1 MAHSRLFSQRL
12 TANPRRVVV
21 RPFQMAQEPRSLNP
35 VQAERARRIVDAVRR
50 MDNRTCQA
58 ELALV
63 LADFQERHREIRS
76 VFLMRYEEIARE
88 LAITRRMRDFEKL
101 LIGAYFSHEY
111 SYEAAAIMNPSVV
124 PHPDQSGLHEGDLR
138 FLLSLRAVG
147 EGHIS
152 SITFR
157 EGVLHADG
165 TMTLTPDNGFAATA
179 GLAEWKKDGQVVL
192 HRHPNATLCETVIF
206 PVTPAQRN
214 GLEDLRLVQFRD
226 DNGEITYYGTYTAY
240 SGMAISSELFIT
252 RDFESFEL
260 WPLKGAAAINKGMA
274 MFPRKLGGAYAM
286 IGRQDNENLFLLRS
300 DDLFTWDGG
309 EMMMSPLYPWE
320 LVQIGNCGAPIEL
333 EEGWL
338 VLTHGVGAM
347 RKYSIGAV
355 LLDKTDPARV
365 LARSRTPL
373 LSPSDNDREGYVPN
387 VVYTCGGLVHGGRL
401 FLPFGVADCAVAFAS
416 IALQDVLAD
425 LG

>member
-1 MAHSRLFSQRL
+1 M
-12 TANPRRVVV
+12 
-21 RPFQMAQEPRSLNP
+21 
-35 VQAERARRIVDAVRR
+35 
-50 MDNRTCQA
+50 
-58 ELALV
+58 
-63 LADFQERHREIRS
+63 
-76 VFLMRYEEIARE
+76 
-88 LAITRRMRDFEKL
+88 
-101 LIGAYFSHEY
+101 
-111 SYEAAAIMNPSVV
+111 
-124 PHPDQSGLHEGDLR
+124 
-138 FLLSLRAVG
+138 
-147 EGHIS
+147 
-152 SITFR
+152 
-157 EGVLHADG
+157 
-165 TMTLTPDNGFAATA
+165 
-179 GLAEWKKDGQVVL
+179 
-192 HRHPNATLCETVIF
+192 
-206 PVTPAQRN
+206 
-214 GLEDLRLVQFRD
+214 QFRD